1 MLLDPYILC
10 SQHSKA
16 SKQATK
22 GLHTPAAP
30 TVTSNQPH
38 ASYIGSPTPP
48 DSPQPNIKYTDGYSK
63 SQQDPECV
71 IQQEYDTN
79 YLRSKIW
86 WLGIALMVVGEIG
99 NFMAYGFAPASTIA
113 PLGTTTLVSNAI
125 LAPVLLDERF
135 RKQDFLGI
143 IFAILGA
150 ASVVSSS
157 KSHEFKLSPEL
168 VAAALMQ
175 TRSVIFYAISIMA
188 ISVLTLLSPMYGTRN
203 ILIDLGLV
211 AFYGAYTVVAT
222 KGLSSLLS
230 MTLYRLFTYAVSYV
244 LLAVLVFTAL
254 MQVKYLNRAMQ
265 RYDST
270 AVIPTQFVLFTISAI
285 AGSAVIYRD
294 FDNDDPSH
302 LYRFVIGCLTEFLGI
317 FLITSG
323 RDPSTGKEDMINER
337 SKTHVPPPLDTT
349 RPLPTIVTEPPTPTA
364 IHIMTS
370 TSSTESNHE
379 ADNAS
384 ESTPLLYPTN
394 DDEHRQRSVSS
405 QRSLRRVGSIF
416 RGISLHS
423 QLAGEGLI
431 IDDDRTT
438 SEVSIDTH

>member
-1 MLLDPYILC
+1 M
-10 SQHSKA
+10 
-16 SKQATK
+16 
-22 GLHTPAAP
+22 
-30 TVTSNQPH
+30 
-38 ASYIGSPTPP
+38 
-48 DSPQPNIKYTDGYSK
+48 
-63 SQQDPECV
+63 
-71 IQQEYDTN
+71 IQEEYDTN

-143 IFAILGA
+143 VFAILGA

-188 ISVLTLLSPMYGTRN
+188 ISILTLLSPTYGARN

-230 MTLYRLFTYAVSYV
+230 MTLYKLFTYAVSYV

-302 LYRFVIGCLTEFLGI
+302 LYSIRFVIGCLTEFLGI

-323 RDPSTGKEDMINER
+323 RDSSTRKEDMF
-337 SKTHVPPPLDTT
+337 TT
-349 RPLPTIVTEPPTPTA
+349 T
-364 IHIMTS
+364 
-370 TSSTESNHE
+370 
-379 ADNAS
+379 
-384 ESTPLLYPTN
+384 TN
-394 DDEHRQRSVSS
+394 NCN
-405 QRSLRRVGSIF
+405 
-416 RGISLHS
+416 
-423 QLAGEGLI
+423 
-431 IDDDRTT
+431 
-438 SEVSIDTH
+438 